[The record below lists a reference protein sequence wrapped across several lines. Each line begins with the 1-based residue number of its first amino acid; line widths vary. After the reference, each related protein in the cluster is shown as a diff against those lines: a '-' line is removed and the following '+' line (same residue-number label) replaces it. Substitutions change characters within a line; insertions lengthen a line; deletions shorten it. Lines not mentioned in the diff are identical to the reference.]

1 MWKSVG
7 CVLVLLLAVS
17 QIASCG
23 IRDKVICQNLSLFY
37 TLWKEA
43 AFGMHPNRVERSAW
57 IILNPAGFYESK
69 KWPHSE
75 ERSKEIWKGRAP
87 SYAVAIVHTHPN
99 NDDERPSYCD
109 LLTAKKLGIA
119 LYVISNKGIW
129 SVDASG
135 YQSKQADSGWYK
147 PRACN

>member
-57 IILNPAGFYESK
+57 IILNPAGSYESR
-69 KWPHSE
+69 KWPHSD
-75 ERSKEIWKGRAP
+75 ERSKDIWKGYIP
-87 SYAVAIVHTHPN
+87 FHAVAIVHTHPTIA
-99 NDDERPSYCD
+99 DERPSYCD
-109 LLTAKKLGIA
+109 LLTAKKFCIV

-129 SVDASG
+129 SVNPIG
-135 YQSKQADSGWYK
+135 EQTKQADSQWYK
-147 PRACN
+147 PGSCD